1 MAIVPR
7 TYRGTPKYGL
17 AHAALVMAAN
27 SRSLC
32 TYTGIAELTGLPNK
46 GHQMIST
53 VGRLLGEISD
63 DEHDAGRP
71 LLSAIAVDKNSG
83 LAGRG
88 FFKLVRDMKLLSGT
102 SEYAEKQFL
111 NKEKSKVFDHWK

>member
-1 MAIVPR
+1 
-7 TYRGTPKYGL
+7 
-17 AHAALVMAAN
+17 
-27 SRSLC
+27 
-32 TYTGIAELTGLPNK
+32 
-46 GHQMIST
+46 MIST

-88 FFKLVRDMKLLSGT
+88 FFKLVRDMKLQST
-102 SEYAEKQFL
+102 RKNNF
-111 NKEKSKVFDHWK
+111 